1 MIKDDQVDEPIRKFV
16 REQDDI
22 IIDKYSAGGANGEL
36 YFGTRKVLNDRVAL
50 KFYYYNS
57 DISSHQEP
65 LLLKEIENDNIL
77 KIYDAKILDN
87 QYAYFLTPEIS
98 GGDLQKYI
106 DTNIISTKQALHIT
120 QGILKGLSE
129 LHKNDFVHRDLKPN
143 NVLIDN
149 SNLNVY
155 IADFG
160 SIKKITSNLSVVAS
174 KNTFIYKPYEAII
187 DGKYYK
193 QSDIY
198 QVGIILFQLLN
209 GFFPLAA
216 AEWLNERQRKK
227 LDKINGQF
235 EQWKYIEEIINQRII
250 KGKLLDL
257 KSLPVFIDSG
267 LKRIITTATKTD
279 LNKRFASCAE
289 FLKAIYDYLK
299 RAVDWWSEDDIIYA
313 KKKSLLYRIYKARKG
328 YVLETSRDKINWRK
342 DNKHNGT
349 LKSIIDKINK

>member
-65 LLLKEIENDNIL
+65 LLLKEIEHDNIL
-77 KIYDAKILDN
+77 KIYDAKIIDN

-98 GGDLQKYI
+98 GGDLQKFI
-106 DTNIISTKQALHIT
+106 DGNVISTKQALHIT

-149 SNLNVY
+149 SNFNVF

-160 SIKKITSNLSVVAS
+160 SIKKITNNSSVVAS

-187 DGKYYK
+187 NGVYHK

-209 GFFPLAA
+209 GNFPLAA
-216 AEWLNERQRKK
+216 ADWLNVRQRKK
-227 LDKINGQF
+227 LDKIVGQF
-235 EQWKYIEEIINQRII
+235 EQWKYIEEIINQKII

-257 KSLPVFIDSG
+257 KSLPVFVDTS
-267 LKRIITTATKTD
+267 LKRIIRTATNSD
-279 LNKRFASCAE
+279 LSKRFANCAE

-299 RAVDWWSEDDIIYA
+299 GAVDWWREDGIIYA
-313 KKKSLLYRIYKARKG
+313 KKKSLFYRIYKSKKG
-328 YVLETSRDKINWRK
+328 YVLETSRNNLNWRK

-349 LKSIIDKINK
+349 LKSINEKINN

>member
-1 MIKDDQVDEPIRKFV
+1 MIKDEQVDEPIRKFV

-36 YFGTRKVLNDRVAL
+36 YFGTRKVLKDRVAL

-65 LLLKEIENDNIL
+65 LLLKEIESDNIL
-77 KIYDAKILDN
+77 KIYDAKIIDD

-98 GGDLQKYI
+98 GGDLQKFI
-106 DTNIISTKQALHIT
+106 DTNIITTKQALQIT

-143 NVLIDN
+143 NILIDK
-149 SNLNVY
+149 SNFNVY

-160 SIKKITSNLSVVAS
+160 SIKKITSNSSVVAS
-174 KNTFIYKPYEAII
+174 KHTFIYKPYEAII

-209 GFFPLAA
+209 GSFPLAA
-216 AEWLNERQRKK
+216 ADWLNERQRKK
-227 LDKINGQF
+227 LDKISGQF
-235 EQWKYIEEIINQRII
+235 EQWQYIEEIINQKII

-257 KSLPVFIDSG
+257 KSLPVYMDSS
-267 LKRIITTATKTD
+267 LKRIIKTATNVNI
-279 LNKRFASCAE
+279 NKRYANCAE

-299 RAVDWWSEDDIIYA
+299 NAVDWWSESNIIYA
-313 KKKSLLYRIYKARKG
+313 KKKSSFYWVYKSKKR
-328 YVLETSRDKINWRK
+328 YVLETSKDKVNWRK

-349 LKSIIDKINK
+349 LKSIIDRINK